1 LLQCNINISR
11 NTDIIFKEKEMF
23 ILNWLDKVFAR
34 TSYQDNVEA
43 YICQKQPKNA
53 ADVEHAIKEYNYR
66 FLQRNWQ

>member
-1 LLQCNINISR
+1 
-11 NTDIIFKEKEMF
+11 MF